1 MEYEEYLAKANS
13 GAFQAASPGPPSG
26 KTIAGKRGE
35 NITTLLPSSA
45 FQRAMAEQTMVALLW
60 QQGDARGT
68 LNLPASTKVEDLKL
82 RLNASDCDAVMFDAV
97 IIEVR
102 KAGSVVKRK
111 LDTQKQD
118 AVVDP
123 SWTLILSKPP
133 AEELSGS
140 CGEGRA
146 GTREGEGNTGRGQ
159 GQASRSAAGWTDSKD
174 AEGRFI

>member
-1 MEYEEYLAKANS
+1 
-13 GAFQAASPGPPSG
+13 
-26 KTIAGKRGE
+26 
-35 NITTLLPSSA
+35 
-45 FQRAMAEQTMVALLW
+45 MAEQTMVALLW

-102 KAGSVVKRK
+102 KAGSVLKRK

-123 SWTLILSKPP
+123 SWTLILSEPCSVGRSC
-133 AEELSGS
+133 SG
-140 CGEGRA
+140 GLH
-146 GTREGEGNTGRGQ
+146 
-159 GQASRSAAGWTDSKD
+159 
-174 AEGRFI
+174 I